1 MTNSIPDNNTTFCNT
16 VFHDYFS
23 DTPRLLS
30 LCNSIFDTH
39 QNDPNIVEIYTLQGN
54 FFSDRK
60 NEIACL
66 LNNHLF
72 IFVKNHTSISPNITF
87 RFIYYLSQILKNI
100 ANNKKF
106 PDMTKS
112 FSLPSSHCCTFF
124 YGDKNEP
131 FVKELKL
138 SDSFCNYDNHS
149 MELIITAYNI
159 NPETN
164 QPLFKKCSY
173 LQDYGRLIAK
183 IKEEIDLGLDN
194 HSAIS
199 KAIDFCLEN
208 NFMKNYLEKN
218 PKEVLNMLNLQWNSD
233 DALQASFDDGFE
245 SGIEFVAKNL
255 IKKGFSSDEICELT
269 NLSPERIKELSLND

>member
-1 MTNSIPDNNTTFCNT
+1 MTISISNNNPTLCNT

-23 DTPRLLS
+23 NTSRLLS

-39 QNDPNIVEIYTLQGN
+39 QNDPNIVEICTLQGN

-66 LNNHLF
+66 LNNNLF
-72 IFVKNHTSISPNITF
+72 IFVENHTSISPNITF
-87 RFIYYLSQILKNI
+87 RFIWYLSQILKNI
-100 ANNKKF
+100 ANNKKSR
-106 PDMTKS
+106 DTKF
-112 FSLPSSHCCTFF
+112 FSLPSPHCCIFF

-138 SDSFCNYDNHS
+138 SDSFCNYDDTS
-149 MELIITAYNI
+149 MELVITAYNI

-173 LQDYGRLIAK
+173 SQDYGRLIAK
-183 IKEEIDLGLDN
+183 IKEEINLGLDN

-208 NFMKNYLEKN
+208 NFMKDYLEKN
-218 PKEVLNMLNLQWNSD
+218 SKEVFNMLNLQWNSD
-233 DALQASFDDGFE
+233 DALQARFDDGF
-245 SGIEFVAKNL
+245 EFVAKNL
-255 IKKGFSSDEICELT
+255 IKKGLSSDEICELN
-269 NLSPERIKELSLND
+269 NLSHERIKELSLNDSKI